1 MTEAIV
7 DKMLTFGETHLL
19 GIGRGEFNFQAWE
32 ETHWATD
39 AGPFWAHDGPI
50 TEKDIPRIKEGG
62 MVCVGLLNVLL
73 RHAGQRLP
81 FLDTKNFPDYANYPK
96 WKDPM
101 KDSTWHTPWNEGIQF
116 GYGGS
121 DEWMYIYHKKNTL
134 KKFDPK
140 GKYPKGTLLFRIY
153 SPYDGGHVAI
163 LRESSDDKPLLEC
176 TVLHTGGDVLGS
188 GVVTIDET
196 VRQQHEMYSRG
207 KHWNW
212 DKDKEFSFKFYD
224 NEGKPFGYYTHV
236 LLPKDYLDAK
246 DEGARGVINR
256 NGGRNK
262 MLRENYKF

>member
-1 MTEAIV
+1 MVDTIV

-19 GIGRGEFNFQAWE
+19 GIGRGQFNLQAWE
-32 ETHWATD
+32 ETHWTTD

-50 TEKDIPRIKEGG
+50 TEQDIPRLKEGG

-81 FLDTKNFPDYANYPK
+81 FLDTKNFPEYAKYPK

-134 KKFDPK
+134 KKFDPN
-140 GKYPKGTLLFRIY
+140 GKYPKGTLLFRVY

-163 LRESSDDKPLLEC
+163 LRESSVDKPLLDC

-207 KHWNW
+207 KQWSW

-236 LLPKDYLDAK
+236 LLPKHYLDAI
-246 DEGARGVINR
+246 DEGGRAVINK

-262 MLRENYKF
+262 MFKF

>member
-1 MTEAIV
+1 MVDAIV

-19 GIGRGEFNFQAWE
+19 GIGRGQFNFQAWE

-39 AGPFWAHDGPI
+39 AGPFWAHDGLI
-50 TEKDIPRIKEGG
+50 TERDIPRLKEGG

-81 FLDTKNFPDYANYPK
+81 FLDTKNFPEYAKYPK

-121 DEWMYIYHKKNTL
+121 DEWMYIYHYKKNTL
-134 KKFDPK
+134 KRFDPN
-140 GKYPKGTLLFRIY
+140 GKYPRGTLLFRVY

-163 LRESSDDKPLLEC
+163 LRESSVDKPLLDC

-207 KHWNW
+207 KQWSW

-224 NEGKPFGYYTHV
+224 DKGNPFGYYTHV
-236 LLPKDYLDAK
+236 LLPKDYLDAI
-246 DEGARGVINR
+246 DEGGRAVINK

-262 MLRENYKF
+262 MFKF